1 MIDLSIALP
10 DTVTVDG
17 KAYLIKTD
25 FREWLKFNQI
35 VQEENATL
43 ADLVFLF
50 KGSIPTSDFSQ
61 PLLDFF
67 VNDNKVPNYKDVGD
81 DRVLDYLIDGEY
93 IYASFMA
100 EYGIDLID
108 IEYLHWHKFKALLI
122 GLSDESKI
130 KQIMGM
136 RAYKKSNKTPDKIAQ
151 ENKKAWELPKNY
163 DKEIIEEIQKAFG

>member
-10 DTVTVDG
+10 KTITVDG

-35 VQEENATL
+35 VQKEGATL
-43 ADLVFLF
+43 ADLTFLF

-67 VNDNKVPNYKDVGD
+67 SNENEVPNYKDVGD

-122 GLSDESKI
+122 GLSDESKL
-130 KQIMGM
+130 KQIMSM
-136 RAYKKSNKTPDKIAQ
+136 RAYKKSNKTPEKIAQ
-151 ENKKAWELPKNY
+151 ENKKAWELPKKY

>member
-1 MIDLSIALP
+1 MIDLSNGLP

-17 KAYLIKTD
+17 KPYLIKTD
-25 FREWLKFNQI
+25 FREWLKFAQI
-35 VQEENATL
+35 VERENATL
-43 ADLVFLF
+43 YDIAYLF
-50 KGSIPTSDFSQ
+50 DGEIPPVDFSKEIVE
-61 PLLDFF
+61 FF
-67 VNDNKVPNYKDVGD
+67 SNENEVPNYNDTGSE
-81 DRVLDYLIDGEY
+81 RVLDYLIDGEY

-151 ENKKAWELPKNY
+151 ENKKAWELPKKY